1 MQAFRDSKTLFCCL
15 EVIFFCQQLFTLK
28 SFSLSKFRF
37 FTSIYSIVEL
47 FFCWQK
53 SRFPASFKA
62 TKRETFYFCLLI
74 KLLETN
80 KKILGWYWSL
90 TRHSPAFER
99 FFITKIKFYSRMQFS
114 FGLGYVNMA
123 TKWHS
128 YVSYSLQKYLL
139 LTFS

>member
-1 MQAFRDSKTLFCCL
+1 MILKHFFVVWRLFS
-15 EVIFFCQQLFTLK
+15 FAS
-28 SFSLSKFRF
+28 SFSLWKVFPCQSFV

-47 FFCWQK
+47 FFCLQK
-53 SRFPASFKA
+53 SKFPASFKA

-128 YVSYSLQKYLL
+128 YVSYSLQKFRL